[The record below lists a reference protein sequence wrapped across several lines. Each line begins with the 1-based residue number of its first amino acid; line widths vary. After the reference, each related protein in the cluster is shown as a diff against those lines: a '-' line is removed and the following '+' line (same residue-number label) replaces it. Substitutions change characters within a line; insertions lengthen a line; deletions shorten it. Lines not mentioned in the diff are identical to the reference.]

1 MIIGLLLLGV
11 TKAFCQDFTS
21 LNYFYNI
28 GYSNPAW
35 QDAYN
40 TQIDLHSSSFYNN
53 IPVGVNSYHVSL
65 QQNIG
70 KSLGVSGLLNSSTF
84 GKAQSL
90 LRTDVSFQYK
100 LSLNT
105 QTSLCGGVGLKS
117 FIFKYD
123 ETQLFQDYDE
133 LTRTFVFGTSSS
145 QNSYLQVPVGVDF
158 RSKRIRAGGYYG
170 VGLGNDASYGL
181 YAKGVT
187 YSKVIKELHVRDL
200 VGVAFYK
207 QALNPKITIENR
219 VEVENFGLNL
229 FYNLNM
235 SSEVLKTNTSF
246 GAGVF
251 YLWKIFNVN
260 YQFATNRNGLGAN
273 HQIGLQIYLPE

>member
-273 HQIGLQIYLPE
+273 HQIGLQIYIPE